1 MNFQDLETSIL
12 TTNRMGIELKKKLE
26 TEIKNFDNA
35 VVSIANEWLRIN
47 ININKNR
54 IRFQFN

>member
-12 TTNRMGIELKKKLE
+12 TTNRMGIVLKKKLE

-35 VVSIANEWLRIN
+35 VVSIANEWLRIY